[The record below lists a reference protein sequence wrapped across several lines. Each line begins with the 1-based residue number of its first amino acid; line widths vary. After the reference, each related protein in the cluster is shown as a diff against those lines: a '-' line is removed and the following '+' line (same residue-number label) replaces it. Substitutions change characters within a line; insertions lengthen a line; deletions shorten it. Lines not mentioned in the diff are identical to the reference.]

1 MHIGRC
7 WRLTTRTVFTFTP
20 WPQLTGYSR
29 GTAFFANRLVHLPGY
44 GDFQLRQI
52 EAATDPDQASR
63 LNLGGRA
70 RHLSESRC
78 GQCHVRCVVGYC
90 GRAGP

>member
-1 MHIGRC
+1 MG
-7 WRLTTRTVFTFTP
+7 
-20 WPQLTGYSR
+20 PQLTGYSR

-44 GDFQLRQI
+44 GDFQLRHI

-63 LNLGGRA
+63 LKLGGRA

-78 GQCHVRCVVGYC
+78 GQCRAGLQRGGQC
-90 GRAGP
+90 GRAGR